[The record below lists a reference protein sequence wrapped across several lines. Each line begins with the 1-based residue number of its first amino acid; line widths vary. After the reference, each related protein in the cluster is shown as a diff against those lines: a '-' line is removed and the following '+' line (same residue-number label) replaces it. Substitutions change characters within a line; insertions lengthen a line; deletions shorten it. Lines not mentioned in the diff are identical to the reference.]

1 MVIDF
6 GRRQFIFVLGGAIAW
21 PLAARAQQAE
31 RTRQVGVLV
40 PLAEDDPDMKADLV
54 GFREGLARLGWSEG
68 RNISIDARFGGGNS
82 ERIKIFAKELVA
94 LKPDVILAQSTSV
107 AATLQQETRAI
118 PIVFVNVSDPI
129 GSGFIA
135 SLARPGGN
143 LTGLQL
149 YEEGIIGKWLAML
162 KEIAPNLARAA
173 LIANPKT
180 TPFEYFQ
187 RSAQSIVHSLAIE
200 LVPIPVE
207 NAADIER
214 AIESFA
220 RIPDGGMVLPPDSTI
235 TFNRE
240 LIVTLAARYRLPAV
254 YSSRFFVAEGGLMS
268 YGTLRRE
275 LSASGVPCRPYSARR
290 KGRGSSRAG
299 PNQIRNDCQP

>member
-135 SLARPGGN
+135 SLARPGG
-143 LTGLQL
+143 
-149 YEEGIIGKWLAML
+149 K
-162 KEIAPNLARAA
+162 KVSS
-173 LIANPKT
+173 AN
-180 TPFEYFQ
+180 
-187 RSAQSIVHSLAIE
+187 
-200 LVPIPVE
+200 
-207 NAADIER
+207 
-214 AIESFA
+214 
-220 RIPDGGMVLPPDSTI
+220 G
-235 TFNRE
+235 
-240 LIVTLAARYRLPAV
+240 
-254 YSSRFFVAEGGLMS
+254 SRCS
-268 YGTLRRE
+268 RKLRRTLPE
-275 LSASGVPCRPYSARR
+275 PLSSQIRRRPRSSTSSAR
-290 KGRGSSRAG
+290 
-299 PNQIRNDCQP
+299 PNQ

>member
-1 MVIDF
+1 MPVWP
-6 GRRQFIFVLGGAIAW
+6 GR
-21 PLAARAQQAE
+21 
-31 RTRQVGVLV
+31 
-40 PLAEDDPDMKADLV
+40 ADL
-54 GFREGLARLGWSEG
+54 
-68 RNISIDARFGGGNS
+68 
-82 ERIKIFAKELVA
+82 
-94 LKPDVILAQSTSV
+94 
-107 AATLQQETRAI
+107 
-118 PIVFVNVSDPI
+118 
-129 GSGFIA
+129 
-135 SLARPGGN
+135 RP
-143 LTGLQL
+143 L

-268 YGTLRRE
+268 YGTE